1 MDNSDHPQP
10 CACGDCRDHRREAA
24 LNAAKEQPKARR
36 SAAAGSPSSDTPET
50 DKLARAWLGDAM
62 APWNFCRKLERE
74 KNEALAML
82 QRIARKGEFMDMEG
96 QRLVVSD
103 WLARRHIIPEN
114 ESSAGTDASE
124 KTL

>member
-1 MDNSDHPQP
+1 
-10 CACGDCRDHRREAA
+10 
-24 LNAAKEQPKARR
+24 
-36 SAAAGSPSSDTPET
+36 
-50 DKLARAWLGDAM
+50 M

-82 QRIARKGEFMDMEG
+82 QRIARKNEFMDMEG

-114 ESSAGTDASE
+114 AKICRRVSGRHHRSVCKVDTTASA
-124 KTL
+124 

>member
-1 MDNSDHPQP
+1 MNSQTTEPSP
-10 CACGDCRDHRREAA
+10 APSRTC
-24 LNAAKEQPKARR
+24 
-36 SAAAGSPSSDTPET
+36 SPSSDTPET

-114 ESSAGTDASE
+114 
-124 KTL
+124 TLL

>member
-1 MDNSDHPQP
+1 
-10 CACGDCRDHRREAA
+10 
-24 LNAAKEQPKARR
+24 
-36 SAAAGSPSSDTPET
+36 
-50 DKLARAWLGDAM
+50 M

-114 ESSAGTDASE
+114 
-124 KTL
+124 TLL